1 MLFRL
6 SFFSFLIFDP
16 FGFPTS
22 LDTLALGLSLRFD
35 GTAPS
40 RTLPS
45 SVLDRVVSCRLSAA
59 LIDPAMEGMD
69 GMLTDGMFV
78 AEACLRV
85 VIEMRRARRWMPC
98 VDKVL
103 RLFPSV
109 SGSGVP
115 VRSGVW
121 VSWNV
126 TPGPRSAT
134 EPSRWE
140 LVSGEVGKARGA
152 GLLDELGNATGAA
165 ALSAGSE
172 GSATGAETSALGNAT
187 GAKTSAL
194 GNATGAEGG

>member
-16 FGFPTS
+16 FGFPPSS
-22 LDTLALGLSLRFD
+22 LDTLALGLSRRFD

-45 SVLDRVVSCRLSAA
+45 SVLDRVVSCLFSAA
-59 LIDPAMEGMD
+59 LIDPAIAGMD
-69 GMLTDGMFV
+69 GMLTDGMLV
-78 AEACLRV
+78 AEPCLRV

-98 VDKVL
+98 VDSVL

-109 SGSGVP
+109 ASGSGVP
-115 VRSGVW
+115 VRSGVCA
-121 VSWNV
+121 SWNV

-140 LVSGEVGKARGA
+140 LVSTEVGKARGA

-165 ALSAGSE
+165 ALSAESE
-172 GSATGAETSALGNAT
+172 GKATGAETSALGNAT
-187 GAKTSAL
+187 GAE
-194 GNATGAEGG
+194 AEGG